1 VNYGTE
7 VDVTVLGAKGPI
19 YMDIA
24 NFDCYNMII
33 GTPYMRHN
41 KVELDF
47 END

>member
-1 VNYGTE
+1 

-24 NFDCYNMII
+24 NFDRYDMII

-41 KVELDF
+41 KVQLDF